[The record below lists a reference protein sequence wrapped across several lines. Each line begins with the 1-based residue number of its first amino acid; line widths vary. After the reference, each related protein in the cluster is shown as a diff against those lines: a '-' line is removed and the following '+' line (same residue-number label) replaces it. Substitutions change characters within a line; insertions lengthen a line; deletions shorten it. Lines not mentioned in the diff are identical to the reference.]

1 MLRQEVIQSPA
12 LELPVT
18 VVARPRLGLRD
29 TFMAYLSLTKPRII
43 SLLLITTVPAMM
55 VAKHGMPS
63 LWLIALTLVG
73 GTLAAGGANTIN
85 CYFDRDIDGIMAR
98 TRKRPLPA
106 GSISPERAL
115 LFGVG
120 LGVASFAILAAGVNL
135 LSAALAMAALAF
147 YVLVYTVW
155 LKRSS
160 VQNIVIGG
168 AAGAMPPLVGWAA
181 VRGSLDWPVLVLFG
195 IIFLWT
201 PPHFWALALRYRTDY
216 AKAGVPMLP
225 VVRGEAETNR
235 QILLY
240 SVMLAA
246 ASLALVPVAGMGWLY
261 LGSASVLSG
270 IFLWLAFRQWRESR
284 PETSKALF
292 MYSLLYLAL
301 LYVAMGLDQFV
312 AR

>member
-1 MLRQEVIQSPA
+1 MLRQEAIPQT
-12 LELPVT
+12 LELPVAVVRRRGQLLDT
-18 VVARPRLGLRD
+18 VR
-29 TFMAYLSLTKPRII
+29 AYISLTKPRII
-43 SLLLITTVPAMM
+43 SLLLVTTVPAMI

-63 LWLIALTLVG
+63 LWLIVLTLAG

-85 CYFDRDIDGIMAR
+85 CYLDRDIDGIMAR

-106 GSISPERAL
+106 GTISPESAL
-115 LFGVG
+115 LFGVA
-120 LGVASFAILAAGVNL
+120 LGCAAFSILAIGVNL
-135 LSAALAMAALAF
+135 LAAALAMAALAF

-160 VQNIVIGG
+160 AQNIVIGG
-168 AAGAMPPLVGWAA
+168 AAGAIPPLVGWAA
-181 VRGSLDWPVLVLFG
+181 VRGSLDWTALVLFG

-201 PPHFWALALRYRTDY
+201 PPHFWALALRYRSDY

-235 QILLY
+235 QIVLY
-240 SVMLAA
+240 SVVLVA

-261 LGSASVLSG
+261 IASAVMLGG
-270 IFLWLAFRQWRESR
+270 GFLWLAIRQWRESR
-284 PETSKALF
+284 PSTSWALF
-292 MYSLLYLAL
+292 VYSLAYLAL
-301 LYVAMGLDQFV
+301 LFISMGADQLV